1 MGLRSLLGRPET
13 GTGWKSF
20 FGMEGHRTLG
30 NKLRRAREKA
40 IAAGEVGIG
49 ANTRVV
55 PQLTIGSQGVAKNGY
70 VQANTGNTANARS
83 RVFEQNFIKRI
94 QSIVFG
100 SLGEEGG
107 VQKGTSLTPEL
118 LDSYSRKLDNAASE
132 AEAILYYDELIC
144 MIPII
149 ILYAAFKIKF
159 ISERNEARSAL
170 NNVQNSGVNI
180 HNVMRRELSLR
191 EGKEMRQ
198 QILNLLVSGTVLAGF
213 ITAMVLTGGTVA
225 APTAAFAI
233 SMLSI
238 GAPFAGGAA
247 YGIIIGNPLEKA
259 NFRANNNLCYLLLRT
274 CKILFEKREYMFES
288 LIPKLKF
295 WGLKQSQVDILVETN
310 NKTYTNSDI
319 HGFDGLLKESQ
330 EYTHTKPP
338 AKTQEFIQAFLLAG
352 QEDTP
357 LAPNDPFPEEVR
369 TVEIQMNALVKPI
382 HNSYR
387 NTKNFGKLMR
397 NTTAPNGSKLAN
409 IGQYS
414 GYTYNPNATG
424 GRRNRTR
431 RNRTRSNTRRR

>member
-1 MGLRSLLGRPET
+1 M
-13 GTGWKSF
+13 GWKSF
-20 FGMEGHRTLG
+20 FRLPGHRTLE
-30 NKLRRAREKA
+30 NKLKRAREKA

-55 PQLTIGSQGVAKNGY
+55 PQLTIGSQGVATNGY

-94 QSIVFG
+94 QSMILG
-100 SLGEEGG
+100 SLGEEG
-107 VQKGTSLTPEL
+107 VKKPSSLTPAM
-118 LDSYSRKLDNAASE
+118 LDSYSRKLNNASSE

-159 ISERNEARSAL
+159 VSSKKDRNEARSAL
-170 NNVQNSGVNI
+170 NNAQNSGANL
-180 HNVMRRELSLR
+180 HKLMREELGLR
-191 EGKEMRQ
+191 EGKELRQ
-198 QILNLLVSGTVLAGF
+198 TILNVLVSGTVLAGF
-213 ITAMVLTGGTVA
+213 ITATVLTGGVA
-225 APTAAFAI
+225 AGATAAFAI
-233 SMLSI
+233 AMASMS
-238 GAPFAGGAA
+238 APFVGGAA

-259 NFRANNNLCYLLLRT
+259 NSRANNNLCSLLLRI

-295 WGLKQSQVDILVETN
+295 WGFKQSQVDVLVETN
-310 NKTYTNSDI
+310 NKTYGNANMK
-319 HGFDGLLKESQ
+319 GFDGLLQESQ
-330 EYTHTKPP
+330 EYRHTKPP
-338 AKTQEFIQAFLLAG
+338 VNIQQFIQAFILAG

-369 TVEIQMNALVKPI
+369 TVEIQLNSSNTVV

-387 NTKNFGKLMR
+387 NTANFGKTMR
-397 NTTAPNGSKLAN
+397 NTTAPN
-409 IGQYS
+409 
-414 GYTYNPNATG
+414 YNASVTLRNANATG

>member
-94 QSIVFG
+94 QSTVFG
-100 SLGEEGG
+100 SLGMAGLNS
-107 VQKGTSLTPEL
+107 KGTNLNLPG
-118 LDSYSRKLDNAASE
+118 YYRKLGNAASE
-132 AEAILYYDELIC
+132 AEAIRYYDELIA
-144 MIPII
+144 ILPII
-149 ILYAAFKIKF
+149 MVYTMLRARLLYSKQARNGNTNTNIQRVMS
-159 ISERNEARSAL
+159 SELTAEEEKQLQASVRFFLL
-170 NNVQNSGVNI
+170 NTGI
-180 HNVMRRELSLR
+180 
-191 EGKEMRQ
+191 
-198 QILNLLVSGTVLAGF
+198 IAGAT
-213 ITAMVLTGGTVA
+213 TATALTGGLALAVFIPVLIGGIVLMFVA
-225 APTAAFAI
+225 PLATIAGNSAATRARHEERASSLDAIIVDVCVLLFA
-233 SMLSI
+233 
-238 GAPFAGGAA
+238 
-247 YGIIIGNPLEKA
+247 E
-259 NFRANNNLCYLLLRT
+259 
-274 CKILFEKREYMFES
+274 REYKFED

-295 WGLKQSQVDILVETN
+295 WGLNQEHLDILINTAREEDGFVELY
-310 NKTYTNSDI
+310 KEL
-319 HGFDGLLKESQ
+319 DGKGE
-330 EYTHTKPP
+330 KV
-338 AKTQEFIQAFLLAG
+338 KIRKFIQSFVEASTK
-352 QEDTP
+352 QDVP

-369 TVEIQMNALVKPI
+369 TVEIQMNESNNPI
-382 HNSYR
+382 YNSYR

-397 NTTAPNGSKLAN
+397 NTTAPN
-409 IGQYS
+409 
-414 GYTYNPNATG
+414 YNPSVTLRNASATG

>member
-1 MGLRSLLGRPET
+1 M
-13 GTGWKSF
+13 GWKSF
-20 FGMEGHRTLG
+20 FRLPGHRTLE
-30 NKLRRAREKA
+30 NKLKRAREKA

-55 PQLTIGSQGVAKNGY
+55 PQLTIGSQGVAANGY

-94 QSIVFG
+94 QSMILG
-100 SLGEEGG
+100 SLGEEG
-107 VQKGTSLTPEL
+107 VKKPTSLTPEM
-118 LDSYSRKLDNAASE
+118 LDSYSRKLDNASSE

-149 ILYAAFKIKF
+149 ILYTAFKIKF
-159 ISERNEARSAL
+159 VSSKNDRNEARSAL
-170 NNVQNSGVNI
+170 NNVQNSGANMHNI
-180 HNVMRRELSLR
+180 MRRELSHR

-198 QILNLLVSGTVLAGF
+198 MILNVLVSGTVLAGF
-213 ITAMVLTGGTVA
+213 ITAMVLTGGTIA
-225 APTAAFAI
+225 APTAAFAY

-238 GAPFAGGAA
+238 SAPFAGGAA

-259 NFRANNNLCYLLLRT
+259 NFRANNNLCSLLLRI

-310 NKTYTNSDI
+310 NKTYKIFIENNSGI
-319 HGFDGLLKESQ
+319 NGFDGLLQESQ
-330 EYTHTKPP
+330 AYRHTKPP
-338 AKTQEFIQAFLLAG
+338 KKTQEFIEAFILAG
-352 QEDTP
+352 KEDTP
-357 LAPNDPFPEEVR
+357 LAPNDPFSEEVR
-369 TVEIQMNALVKPI
+369 TVEIQLNSSNTVV

-387 NTKNFGKLMR
+387 NTANFGKTMR
-397 NTTAPNGSKLAN
+397 NTTAPN
-409 IGQYS
+409 
-414 GYTYNPNATG
+414 YNPSVTLRTANATG